1 MGAAGRNGQ
10 RTFGLGS
17 LTRPKKAIFNE
28 PYYERMGRREAA
40 QGNSRAAYEGAAA
53 ERRSGRMHIARWRLR
68 RSQGL
73 RWRSRWRGRYIIGAR
88 LPPQPTTPTQHGAL
102 HHLAHTACH
111 HLPVS
116 GPPQGGPRYLP
127 LGLGLGLGLGLSSC
141 HPSVA
146 AVRVRV
152 RVRVRGGG
160 MGGTCDAKAH
170 AAMLHGAKK

>member
-1 MGAAGRNGQ
+1 MHGLDVAQEGGWRWRWRLRWGHGQ
-10 RTFGLGS
+10 AWRSSCRGEVE
-17 LTRPKKAIFNE
+17 NE
-28 PYYERMGRREAA
+28 VVVE
-40 QGNSRAAYEGAAA
+40 
-53 ERRSGRMHIARWRLR
+53 ARWRLR